1 LGKEILVYKMTSAEK
16 DKTYVE
22 AGIPELEDYLLS
34 DELYWP
40 ITARGFTLPRLTIG
54 GILLAKA
61 RLEARNEQIDSM
73 TARLEVVRSKWRAAW
88 EAKAG
93 REVQAR
99 MRLWGNY
106 LSDYRQNP
114 EGHADAYPHE
124 VRYRVMLHLLI
135 NELSAPPPEQKEL
148 VQLDSLLRVNLISS
162 GFIWETELQ
171 AGFSRG
177 VYWYLYGKL
186 KS

>member
-1 LGKEILVYKMTSAEK
+1 MTSAEK
-16 DKTYVE
+16 DKAYVE

-40 ITARGFTLPRLTIG
+40 ITVRGYDLPRLTIG
-54 GILLAKA
+54 GILLAKV
-61 RLEARNEQIDSM
+61 RLETRSEWIESLAAQLN
-73 TARLEVVRSKWRAAW
+73 VVRSKWRVSW

-93 REVQAR
+93 RGVQAR

-106 LSDYRQNP
+106 LSDYRHNP
-114 EGHADAYPHE
+114 EGNVDAYPHE
-124 VRYRVMLHLLI
+124 VHYRVMLHLLM
-135 NELSAPPPEQKEL
+135 NELSASPSEQKEL

-162 GFIWETELQ
+162 DFIWETELQ
-171 AGFSRG
+171 AGFPRE

>member
-1 LGKEILVYKMTSAEK
+1 MTSPDK
-16 DKTYVE
+16 DRVYLE

-40 ITARGFTLPRLTIG
+40 ITARGYDLPRLTVG
-54 GILLAKA
+54 GILLTQSQLK
-61 RLEARNEQIDSM
+61 ARNERIES
-73 TARLEVVRSKWRAAW
+73 LEAQLDAVRSKWRVAW
-88 EAKAG
+88 ETKAG

-106 LSDYRQNP
+106 LADYRHNP

-124 VRYRVMLHLLI
+124 VRYRVMLQLLLS
-135 NELSAPPPEQKEL
+135 ELPTQTSIQEEMS
-148 VQLDSLLRVNLISS
+148 QLDSLIRGYLIS
-162 GFIWETELQ
+162 GDFIWETDLQ
-171 AGFSRG
+171 AGFPRE